1 MKISFKKIDVWKYL
15 FLYLIFQPTISSLI
29 KNEFISNIF
38 GYSDEAI
45 GVILFIIVIFKA
57 MKYEITLLR
66 FERYM
71 LVFMF
76 IFEIIGII
84 SGFKYKYQEIPY
96 MFVDAYTC
104 AKFFIYYLCA
114 RLLTQGKLSKDY
126 FLSIN
131 RICKIVA
138 VIFFALSLHEV
149 LFDQWWPSNDYRYFA
164 YSVELFFGHP
174 ESLSIA
180 CITFIFVLAYN
191 YRYCKHNIYYI
202 IMLTIVMIFTFRTK
216 AIVGVFALYILYI
229 YFIKFKFKSIAPV
242 GVVGIS
248 GAAYLGYNSFYKY
261 YFEIDEAARK
271 ILTIDSIEL
280 AKKCFPLGSG
290 FGSFAS
296 NIAAQYY
303 SNLYIKLGYYL
314 RNDLNIGEKK
324 GSFLSD
330 TFWPIVIAQTG
341 WIGTLSFVI
350 SLLSMISY
358 IIQTRKNDVYYFWVA
373 ISIIIYDLIS
383 SFATSSFFHP
393 CTIAPF
399 LFLGLITSIHAFPK
413 KDN

>member
-1 MKISFKKIDVWKYL
+1 MKITFRKIDIWKFL
-15 FLYLIFQPTISSLI
+15 FLYLIFQATISSLI
-29 KNEFISNIF
+29 KNEFISNFF

-57 MKYEITLLR
+57 LKSEITLLK

-114 RLLTQGKLSKDY
+114 RLLTQGKLAKDY

-149 LFDQWWPSNDYRYFA
+149 LFDQWWPNPDYRYFA
-164 YSVELFFGHP
+164 YSVQLFFGHP
-174 ESLSIA
+174 ESLARA

-216 AIVGVFALYILYI
+216 AIVGVFAIYILYI
-229 YFIKFKFKSIAPV
+229 FFIKLKFKSVIPV
-242 GVVGIS
+242 GIIGIS
-248 GAAYLGYNSFYKY
+248 GATYLGYNSLYKY
-261 YFEIDEAARK
+261 YFEIDESARK
-271 ILTIDSIEL
+271 ILTFDSIEI
-280 AKKCFPLGSG
+280 AKSFFPLGSG
-290 FGSFAS
+290 FGSYAS
-296 NIAAQYY
+296 NIAAEKY
-303 SNLYIKLGYYL
+303 SKLYINLGYYSKD
-314 RNDLNIGEKK
+314 NIQIGEKRH
-324 GSFLSD
+324 SFLSD
-330 TFWPIVIAQTG
+330 TFWPIVVAQTG
-341 WIGTLSFVI
+341 WIGTISFI
-350 SLLSMISY
+350 MALLSMITY
-358 IIQTRKNDVYYFWVA
+358 IIKSRKTDVYYFWVA
-373 ISIIIYDLIS
+373 ISIVAYDLIS
-383 SFATSSFFHP
+383 SFATSAFFHP
-393 CTIAPF
+393 SAIAPY
-399 LFLGLITSIHAFPK
+399 LLLGLITSIHEFPK
-413 KDN
+413 KQ

>member
-1 MKISFKKIDVWKYL
+1 MKITFRKIDIWKFL
-15 FLYLIFQPTISSLI
+15 FLYLIFQAPISNLI
-29 KNEFISNIF
+29 KNEFVSNVF
-38 GYSDEAI
+38 GYSDEVI

-57 MKYEITLLR
+57 MKAEITLLR

-149 LFDQWWPSNDYRYFA
+149 LFDQWWPNPDYRYFA
-164 YSVELFFGHP
+164 YSVQLFFGHP
-174 ESLSIA
+174 ESLARA

-202 IMLTIVMIFTFRTK
+202 IMLTVVMIFTFRTK
-216 AIVGVFALYILYI
+216 AIIAVFAFYVLYI
-229 YFIKFKFKSIAPV
+229 YFVKLRFKSLIPI
-242 GVVGIS
+242 GIIS
-248 GAAYLGYNSFYKY
+248 IGGASYLGYNSLYGY
-261 YFEIDEAARK
+261 YIELEESARK
-271 ILTIDSIEL
+271 FLTLDSIKI
-280 AKKCFPLGSG
+280 AKEYFPFGSG

-296 NIAAQYY
+296 NISAQYY
-303 SNLYIKLGYYL
+303 SKLYVKLGYYL
-314 RNDLNIGEKK
+314 RNDLAIGEKRR
-324 GSFLSD
+324 SFLSD
-330 TFWPIVIAQTG
+330 TFWPIVVAQTG
-341 WIGTLSFVI
+341 WIGTIAFVMA
-350 SLLSMISY
+350 LLSMISY

-373 ISIIIYDLIS
+373 ISIIAHDVIS
-383 SFATSSFFHP
+383 SFAAPAFFYP
-393 CTIAPF
+393 TAIAPF
-399 LFLGLITSIHAFPK
+399 LFLGLITSIYEFPK
-413 KDN
+413 KN